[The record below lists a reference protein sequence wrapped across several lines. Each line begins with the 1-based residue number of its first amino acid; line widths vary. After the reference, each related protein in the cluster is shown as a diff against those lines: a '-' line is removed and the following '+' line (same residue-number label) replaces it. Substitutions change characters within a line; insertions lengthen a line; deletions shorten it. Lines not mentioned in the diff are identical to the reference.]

1 MRRSVKIATI
11 AVTVAALAMTGCS
24 NSSKPSKKLTG
35 GGSGGG
41 GGGQTFTIGFMGPLS
56 GQNAQL
62 GINEFN
68 GFKVAIAD
76 ANKDST
82 LGFKV
87 KYVQSDDEGDSA
99 KAPAAATQ
107 LTSNPAVLG
116 VVGPAFSGVTA
127 AAGSIF
133 DGAGLPFIT
142 PSASN
147 GTLQDKGF
155 KTFHRIVPNDNVEG
169 SQAADWLARK
179 GIKKL
184 YVLQDL
190 STYGKGVG
198 DTVTKEATAKGVKVT
213 ESGLDGT
220 TTKNYGP
227 IAQTIASSGATAL
240 FYGGYDA
247 QAALL
252 VKSLQAANYK
262 GLIVGGNGIKSSVFT
277 SGAGAAGNGVFMT
290 CGCQDATVA
299 PASKAFTAEYQS
311 TFNTPPST
319 YSPEAYD
326 ATNVVLQ
333 SIKAALAKGAP
344 TRASVLEAM
353 NGIDFTGITTMV
365 KFESNG
371 EVVATAQ
378 TVNLFEQKAGK
389 IVQVGN
395 IKDQN

>member
-1 MRRSVKIATI
+1 MRKSVKIAT
-11 AVTVAALAMTGCS
+11 VVVSVAALALAGCS
-24 NSSKPSKKLTG
+24 NSSKGKKLSG

-41 GGGQTFTIGFMGPLS
+41 GGNKEYTIGFIGPLS

-62 GINEFN
+62 GINEFD
-68 GFKVAIAD
+68 GAKVAIAD
-76 ANKDST
+76 ANKDKS
-82 LGFKV
+82 LGFTV
-87 KYVQSDDEGDSA
+87 KLVQSDDEGDPA

-155 KTFHRIVPNDNVEG
+155 KTFHRIIPNDNVEG

-179 GIKKL
+179 GVKKL
-184 YVLQDL
+184 FVLQDL

-198 DTVTKEATAKGVKVT
+198 DTVTKEAQAKGVDVT
-213 ESGLDGT
+213 EQGLDGT
-220 TTKNYGP
+220 TTTNYGP
-227 IAQTIASSGATAL
+227 IAQTIAASGATAL

-252 VKSLQAANYK
+252 VKSLQATGYK

-277 SGAGAAGNGVFMT
+277 QNSGAAGNGVYMT

-299 PASKAFTAEYQS
+299 PASKAFAAEYQQM
-311 TFNTPPST
+311 FNTPPST

-326 ATNVVLQ
+326 ATNVVIQ
-333 SIKAALAKGAP
+333 SIKAAIAKGAP
-344 TRASVLEAM
+344 TRASVLAAM
-353 NGIDFTGITTMV
+353 NGIDYKGITTEV
-365 KFESNG
+365 KFQSNG
-371 EVVATAQ
+371 EVVAEAQ
-378 TVNLFEQKAGK
+378 TVNLFEQKDGK

-395 IKDQN
+395 IKDQS